1 MDGLPGWATLVRA
14 PNPGPMTLDGT
25 NTWLIRLPTGGRV
38 AVDPGPLYDEHLRA
52 VAAGGPLAGVLITHR
67 HPDHVEGLDR
77 LLEITDAGLLTEA
90 PGVTPIATPGHTA
103 DSVSFLVDIDGERG
117 VLTGDTILGRGST
130 VVAYPD
136 GDLGEYLD
144 SLTTLEGL
152 GRIAVLPGHGPV
164 LPDCAAAARDYLD
177 HREARLEQV
186 RAALR
191 DGARTPR
198 EVVETVYRD
207 VDPVLWPAAELSV
220 RAQLAFLESSGA
232 NVRWDTP

>member
-38 AVDPGPLYDEHLRA
+38 AVDPGPLHDGHLRA
-52 VAAGGPLAGVLITHR
+52 VAAGGPLSGVLITHR

-77 LLEITDAGLLTEA
+77 LLEITSSGLLEEA
-90 PGVTPIATPGHTA
+90 PGVTRLVTPGHSS
-103 DSVSFLVDIDGERG
+103 DSVSYLVDIDGERA
-117 VLTGDTILGRGST
+117 VLTGDTILGRGTT
-130 VVAYPD
+130 VVAHPD
-136 GDLGEYLD
+136 GNLGDYLR
-144 SLTTLEGL
+144 SLATLEGL

-164 LPDCAAAARDYLD
+164 LPDCGAVARDYLD

-198 EVVETVYRD
+198 EVVAAVYRD
-207 VDPVLWPAAELSV
+207 LDPMLWWAAEMSV
-220 RAQLAFLESSGA
+220 RAQLTFLESPGA